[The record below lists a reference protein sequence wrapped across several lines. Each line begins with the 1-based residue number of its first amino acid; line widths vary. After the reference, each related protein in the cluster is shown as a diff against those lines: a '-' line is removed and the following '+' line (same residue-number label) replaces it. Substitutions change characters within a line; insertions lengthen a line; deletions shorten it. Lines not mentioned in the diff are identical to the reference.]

1 MSDIALSRRRFL
13 AAGGGLLMGT
23 LAASSGAIALLA
35 PTRSWAVELTHF
47 DTHQSQTLLQ
57 MCRVLYPHD
66 TLDDAAYALV
76 VKDLDVAADDPA
88 TRKLLTEGVADL
100 DAAGDDSFIAA
111 DADARLARIKA
122 IEGTPFF
129 STVRSTEVV
138 SLYSSALAYAHFGYP
153 GPQGDAGYL
162 HRGFND
168 LDWLPDPSEKAS
180 GPIPDDSRA

>member
-35 PTRSWAVELTHF
+35 PTRSWAVELAHF
-47 DTHQSQTLLQ
+47 DTHQSRTLLQ

-76 VKDLDVAADDPA
+76 VKDLDVAADDEA
-88 TRKLLTEGVADL
+88 VRALLIDGVADL
-100 DAAGDDSFIAA
+100 DSASADTWLAA
-111 DADARLARIKA
+111 DPATRLAQIES

-129 STVRSTEVV
+129 STVRSTAVV
-138 SLYSSALAYAHFGYP
+138 SLYSSALSYAHFGYP

-168 LDWLPDPSEKAS
+168 LDWLPDPPDSAS